1 MESSKY
7 GRRLPIAYVAGPAAP
22 YDDGTIVAL
31 YLDAPPG
38 GQFPGQRNKIMRP
51 NKIAVVGPGTVGM
64 PMAALLAS
72 AAATDGSPPPRVV
85 IVQRQS
91 MSSGWKVKAI
101 NAGRSPLGGREPL
114 LERLIAESVAR
125 GNLTATHEKEACGD
139 ADAILVCV
147 QTDRVG
153 LAPDYTALMGAL
165 ADVATAINQ
174 NKSRSRPLLI
184 IESAIAPSTMQTLVR
199 PFFASRGLIDGKD
212 ILLANS
218 PNRGMSGR
226 LIESITRSDKL
237 VGGLGPEAPVL
248 AASLYRRIL
257 SRGRLIVTNSL
268 AAETASAVESAFRDV
283 RIAFSAEVARHCDRI
298 GVDFRT
304 LRDHVNDVLEWSD
317 AVTWN
322 PNAIPTGA
330 LLLPTVGVGG
340 QALPRDGVLLWWR
353 ALEANQ
359 ASRNS
364 LILAARSVN
373 DAWPAAVVRKAR
385 LDFGSLGGRRVTVL
399 GAAYRA
405 ESAGT
410 RNSPS
415 LVLATLLRDSGA
427 DLVVHDPLVH
437 MSDDHLMELN
447 LAEQFTPDLGE
458 ALFHG
463 SIVFAA
469 TAHRAY
475 HSLSPVLRERSSGID
490 GVVDACNLY
499 HPSDFDGTSVRYT
512 GIGQGRRAP
521 NPQFVRSVA
530 SMYRAVARGV
540 ANEIDSL
547 VRFLNSRYSDSA
559 FNTVDASEV
568 RRLAATSWCE
578 CRLERPGDI
587 RHVPE
592 HDGFMSGL
600 AQLAIDAAPLGTK
613 LRQVPPEHVPPGIWF
628 GNEKAM
634 VPERETPW
642 PLTPKQ

>member
-1 MESSKY
+1 MN
-7 GRRLPIAYVAGPAAP
+7 R
-22 YDDGTIVAL
+22 GTIVAL
-31 YLDAPPG
+31 YPGAPPG
-38 GQFPGQRNKIMRP
+38 GQNPGQRNKIMRP

-72 AAATDGSPPPRVV
+72 AVASDGSPPPRVV
-85 IVQRQS
+85 VVQRPS
-91 MSSGWKVKAI
+91 ASSGWKVKAI

-114 LERLIAESVAR
+114 LEKLIAESVAR
-125 GNLTATHEKEACGD
+125 GTLSASHEYDVCGD
-139 ADAILVCV
+139 ADVILVCV
-147 QTDRVG
+147 QTDRIG
-153 LAPDYTALMGAL
+153 LAPDYAALMGAL

-174 NKSRSRPLLI
+174 NPDRGRPLVI

-199 PFFASRGLIDGKD
+199 PLFASRGLVDGKD

-226 LIESITRSDKL
+226 LVESITRSDKL
-237 VGGLGPEAPVL
+237 VGGLGTEAPVL

-257 SRGRLIVTNSL
+257 SRGRLVVTNSL
-268 AAETASAVESAFRDV
+268 AAETASAIETAFRDV
-283 RIAFSAEVARHCDRI
+283 RIAFSSEVARHCDRI

-359 ASRNS
+359 LSRNS

-373 DAWPAAVVRKAR
+373 DASPATVVRKAR
-385 LDFGSLGGRRVTVL
+385 LELGSFAGRRVTVL

-415 LVLATLLRDSGA
+415 LVLATLLRDTGA
-427 DLVVHDPLVH
+427 DVVVHDPLVH

-447 LAEQFTPDLGE
+447 LADQFTPDLDE

-469 TAHRAY
+469 TGHRAY
-475 HSLSPVLRERSSGID
+475 QNLSPILRNRSSGIE
-490 GVVDACNLY
+490 GVVDACNLF
-499 HPSDFDGTSVRYT
+499 HPSDFDGSGVQYT
-512 GIGQGRRAP
+512 GIGQGRSAP
-521 NPQFVRSVA
+521 NARLVRSVA

-540 ANEIDSL
+540 ANEVDAL
-547 VRFLNSRYSDSA
+547 VRFLNARYSDGT
-559 FNTVDASEV
+559 FNTIDATEV

-592 HDGFMSGL
+592 YDGFMSGL
-600 AQLAIDAAPLGTK
+600 AQLAIDAAPQGTR

-628 GNEKAM
+628 GNEQA
-634 VPERETPW
+634 VVAERETPW

>member
-1 MESSKY
+1 
-7 GRRLPIAYVAGPAAP
+7 
-22 YDDGTIVAL
+22 
-31 YLDAPPG
+31 
-38 GQFPGQRNKIMRP
+38 MRP

-72 AAATDGSPPPRVV
+72 ATATDGSPPPRVV
-85 IVQRQS
+85 VVQRPS
-91 MSSGWKVKAI
+91 ASSGWKVKAI

-114 LERLIAESVAR
+114 LERLIAESVAL
-125 GNLTATHEKEACGD
+125 GTLTATQDYETCGD
-139 ADAILVCV
+139 ADVILVCV
-147 QTDRVG
+147 QTNRIG
-153 LAPDYTALMGAL
+153 LAPDYAALMGAL
-165 ADVATAINQ
+165 ADVATAINR
-174 NKSRSRPLLI
+174 NPDRGRPLVI

-199 PFFASRGLIDGKD
+199 PFFASRGLVDGKD
-212 ILLANS
+212 LLLANS
-218 PNRGMSGR
+218 PNRAMCGR

-257 SRGRLIVTNSL
+257 SRGRLVVTNSL
-268 AAETASAVESAFRDV
+268 AAETASAVETAFRDV

-298 GVDFRT
+298 DVDFRT

-359 ASRNS
+359 PSRNS

-373 DAWPAAVVRKAR
+373 DASPATVVRKAR
-385 LDFGSLGGRRVTVL
+385 LELGSLGGRRVTVL

-415 LVLATLLRDSGA
+415 LVLATLLRDTGA
-427 DLVVHDPLVH
+427 DVMVHDPLVH
-437 MSDDHLMELN
+437 MSDDLLMELN
-447 LAEQFTPDLGE
+447 LAEQFTLDLDQ

-469 TAHRAY
+469 TGHRAY
-475 HSLSPVLRERSSGID
+475 QSLSPILRGRSSGVE
-490 GVVDACNLY
+490 GVVDACNLF
-499 HPSDFDGTSVRYT
+499 HPSDFDGSGVRYA

-521 NPQFVRSVA
+521 STRLVRSVA

-540 ANEIDSL
+540 ANEVDAL
-547 VRFLNSRYSDSA
+547 VRFLNARYSDGA
-559 FNTVDASEV
+559 FINVDASEV

-592 HDGFMSGL
+592 YDGFMSGL
-600 AQLAIDAAPLGTK
+600 TQLAIDAAPQGTR

-628 GNEKAM
+628 GNEQAM
-634 VPERETPW
+634 VAERETPW

>member
-1 MESSKY
+1 M
-7 GRRLPIAYVAGPAAP
+7 
-22 YDDGTIVAL
+22 VAL
-31 YLDAPPG
+31 YPGAPPS
-38 GQFPGQRNKIMRP
+38 GQYLGQYNKIMRP
-51 NKIAVVGPGTVGM
+51 NKIAVVGPGTVGL

-72 AAATDGSPPPRVV
+72 AVAPDGSPPPRVV
-85 IVQRQS
+85 ILQRPS
-91 MSSGWKVKAI
+91 ASSGWKVKAI
-101 NAGRSPLGGREPL
+101 NGGRSPLGGREPL
-114 LERLIAESVAR
+114 LEKLVAETVAR
-125 GNLTATHEKEACGD
+125 GLLSATHEPEACGD
-139 ADAILVCV
+139 ADVILICV

-153 LAPDYTALMGAL
+153 LAPDYSALTGAL
-165 ADVATAINQ
+165 ADVAHAICRNPD
-174 NKSRSRPLLI
+174 RARPLII

-199 PFFASRGLIDGKD
+199 PFFARRGLIDGKD

-257 SRGRLIVTNSL
+257 SRGKPIVTNSL
-268 AAETASAVESAFRDV
+268 AAETASAIETAFRDV
-283 RIAFSAEVARHCDRI
+283 RIAFSTEVARHCDKI
-298 GVDFRT
+298 DVDFRT
-304 LRDHVNDVLEWSD
+304 LRDHVNDLLEWSD
-317 AVTWN
+317 SVSWN
-322 PNAIPTGA
+322 PNAVPTGA

-373 DAWPAAVVRKAR
+373 DASPAAVVRKAR
-385 LDFGSLGGRRVTVL
+385 LELGSLGGRRVAVL

-427 DLVVHDPLVH
+427 DIVVHDPLVH
-437 MSDDHLMELN
+437 MSDARLMDLN
-447 LAEQFTPDLGE
+447 LADHFTPDLDE
-458 ALFHG
+458 ALHRA
-463 SIVFAA
+463 SVVFAA
-469 TAHRAY
+469 TGHRAY
-475 HSLSPVLRERSSGID
+475 QNLSPTLRLHSSGIE

-499 HPSDFDGTSVRYT
+499 HPADFDGSGVHYT
-512 GIGQGRRAP
+512 GVGQGRRAP
-521 NPQFVRSVA
+521 NGQLVRSVA

-540 ANEIDSL
+540 ANEVDTL
-547 VRFLNSRYSDSA
+547 VRFLNARYSDGT
-559 FNTVDASEV
+559 FNTIDATEI

-587 RHVPE
+587 RNVQE
-592 HDGFMSGL
+592 HEGFMSGL
-600 AQLAIDAAPLGTK
+600 AQLAVDAAPQGTK
-613 LRQVPPEHVPPGIWF
+613 LRRVPPEHVPPGIWF
-628 GNEKAM
+628 GNEQAM
-634 VPERETPW
+634 VAERETPW

>member
-1 MESSKY
+1 M
-7 GRRLPIAYVAGPAAP
+7 
-22 YDDGTIVAL
+22 VAL
-31 YLDAPPG
+31 YPGAPPS
-38 GQFPGQRNKIMRP
+38 GQYLGQHNKIMRP
-51 NKIAVVGPGTVGM
+51 NKIAVVGPGTVGL

-72 AAATDGSPPPRVV
+72 AVAPDGSPPPRVV
-85 IVQRQS
+85 IVQRPS
-91 MSSGWKVKAI
+91 ASSGWKVKAI
-101 NAGRSPLGGREPL
+101 SGGRSPLGGREPL
-114 LERLIAESVAR
+114 LEKLVAESVAR
-125 GNLTATHEKEACGD
+125 GLLSASHEPEACGD
-139 ADAILVCV
+139 ADVILICV

-153 LAPDYTALMGAL
+153 LAPDYAALTGAL
-165 ADVATAINQ
+165 ADVAHAICRNPD
-174 NKSRSRPLLI
+174 RGRPLII

-199 PFFASRGLIDGKD
+199 PFFARRGLIDGKD

-257 SRGRLIVTNSL
+257 SRGKPIVTNSL
-268 AAETASAVESAFRDV
+268 AAETASAIETAFRDV
-283 RIAFSAEVARHCDRI
+283 RIAFSSEVARHCDRI
-298 GVDFRT
+298 DVDFRT
-304 LRDHVNDVLEWSD
+304 LRDHVNDLLEWSD
-317 AVTWN
+317 SVTWN
-322 PNAIPTGA
+322 PNAVPTGA

-373 DAWPAAVVRKAR
+373 DASPAAVVRRAR
-385 LDFGSLGGRRVTVL
+385 LDLGALGGRRVAVL

-405 ESAGT
+405 DSAGT

-427 DLVVHDPLVH
+427 DIVVHDPLVH
-437 MSDDHLMELN
+437 MGDHRLMELN
-447 LAEQFTPDLGE
+447 LADHFTPDLDE
-458 ALFHG
+458 ALHG
-463 SIVFAA
+463 ALVVFAA
-469 TAHRAY
+469 TGHRAY
-475 HSLSPVLRERSSGID
+475 HNLSPTLRQHSSGIE
-490 GVVDACNLY
+490 GVVDACNLF
-499 HPSDFDGTSVRYT
+499 HPADFDGSGVQYT

-521 NPQFVRSVA
+521 SGQLVRSVA

-540 ANEIDSL
+540 ANEVDTL
-547 VRFLNSRYSDSA
+547 ARFLNARYSDGT
-559 FNTVDASEV
+559 FNAIDATEL

-587 RHVPE
+587 RNVQE
-592 HDGFMSGL
+592 HEGFMSGL
-600 AQLAIDAAPLGTK
+600 AQLAVDAAPQGTR
-613 LRQVPPEHVPPGIWF
+613 LRRVPPEHVPPGIWF
-628 GNEKAM
+628 GNEQAM
-634 VPERETPW
+634 VAERETPW